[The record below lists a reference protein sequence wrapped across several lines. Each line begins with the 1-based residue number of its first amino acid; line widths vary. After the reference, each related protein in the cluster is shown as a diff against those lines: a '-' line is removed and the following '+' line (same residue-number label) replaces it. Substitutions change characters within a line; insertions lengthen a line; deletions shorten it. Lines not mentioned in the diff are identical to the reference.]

1 MSRMLF
7 TRRRF
12 LSAGTLALS
21 GAALSYA
28 GLTSSFAAANKEV
41 IRVGVIGTGT
51 RGTGLAK
58 LIKSL
63 EGITVTAYC
72 DILDVNAEKIKA
84 HISTKAKRYSDY
96 RKLLE
101 DKEVDAVIIATPL
114 YLHYVMAKDA
124 LSAGKH
130 VYVEKSMTYDIPQ
143 ALDLERRVNSAGL
156 VFQVGH
162 QYRYFGLYHSV
173 KKAIDEGWLGKV
185 THFECQYHRNSD
197 WRFPVVDKGTE
208 RIVNWRMYKEYSGGL
223 MAELCGHQLDIVNWM
238 TNAHPE
244 RVVGMGGINYWN
256 DGRETYDNVRAVF
269 EYPNGVK
276 ANVSSILSN
285 AYHGYEIR
293 VLGSKATLQIERD
306 EAFIYAEAIKKQ
318 TGVVD
323 GVTGATLLNATQGK
337 ATKLEFAYQDEAKR
351 DPSSY
356 ALLDFATCIRENK
369 KPFADVKSGKYGAIA
384 VHMANMAMDKGD
396 VQYWQKSYGG

>member
-1 MSRMLF
+1 MSNMIF
-7 TRRRF
+7 TRRKF

-21 GAALSYA
+21 GTALSYA
-28 GLTSSFAAANKEV
+28 GLTSFIPKKNAV
-41 IRVGVIGTGT
+41 IRLGIIGTGT
-51 RGTGLAK
+51 RGTGLAR
-58 LIKSL
+58 LIKNL
-63 EGITVTAYC
+63 PGLTVTAYC
-72 DILDVNAEKIKA
+72 DILAVHAAKIVEHVSA
-84 HISTKAKRYSDY
+84 KAKKYNDY

-114 YLHYVMAKDA
+114 YLHYTMAKDA
-124 LSAGKH
+124 VAAGKH

-143 ALDLERRVNSAGL
+143 ALDLEKIVNNAKL

-162 QYRYFGLYHSV
+162 QYRYFSLYHRV
-173 KKAIDEGWLGKV
+173 KQTIDEGWLGDV

-197 WRFPVVDKGTE
+197 WRFPVVEKGTE

-244 RVVGMGGINYWN
+244 RVSGMGGINYWK
-256 DGRETYDNVRAVF
+256 DGRETYDHVRAIF
-269 EYPNGVK
+269 EYPGGVK

-293 VLGSKATLQIERD
+293 ILGSKATLQIERD
-306 EAFIYAEAIKKQ
+306 EAFIYAEARKKQ

-323 GVTGATLLNATQGK
+323 GVTGATLLNATQGE
-337 ATKLEFAYQDEAKR
+337 AMKLEFTHQDEEKR

-369 KPFADVKSGKYGAIA
+369 KPFADVQTGKYGAIA
-384 VHMANMAMDKGD
+384 VHMANTAMDTGNMQHWEK
-396 VQYWQKSYGG
+396 KYGG